1 MKTILFTLTI
11 LLSCGTAASQTVS
24 QLLKTSWHQKSP
36 FNDQCPLV
44 NNAAPAAGCGAIAVG
59 QILNYY
65 KKPAHGFGHVN
76 YTTKGNTVDIDYTTR
91 TFDYDNILNYYA
103 SNATAASKE
112 AVASLIYQVGAA
124 MKMQY
129 DTSSSPS
136 NFPSMLW
143 GLQHYL
149 HFSPQSRYRNRR
161 YYSTAEWI
169 EMLNKELTNG
179 HPVFYRGTHTAP
191 GTSAGHIFVLDG
203 INSTGKYHA
212 NFGHA
217 SSTQDKYVDLSII
230 NQSSGTNPGVY
241 NVCYHHQQAMI
252 TDFYPEEGL
261 TDKDYDPHALV
272 INSPIILNSDPYAKT
287 VTATGTV
294 NIGFRMYNAN
304 FVSSSHQY
312 SIGFY
317 KDGVLVANSSTIRNF
332 SLGAG
337 YYTNIKRTFNLPT
350 TLANGQYEMAVIS
363 RENAASPWIR
373 AWDNAPNCV
382 PVTVQSNGKFIFTL
396 PNYHNLDC
404 NLYLEKNIKEPSDGK
419 SGGKTFELTVCNP
432 SSNNFEDTLRFE
444 ITASG
449 TTKVYD
455 MPTSIYDGQ
464 KITYRFFVKESD
476 INMIKGYS
484 VKAYYKETIANKWI
498 QLKTDPTGI
507 KHQTYQQ
514 TGQVCIYSITGQM
527 LRKFDRTELE
537 RKYSSY
543 LQSLPCGI
551 YLISDNNGTRK
562 FVKPA

>member
-1 MKTILFTLTI
+1 MKTILFTLTV

-65 KKPAHGFGHVN
+65 KKPAHGFGHVE

-149 HFSPQSRYRNRR
+149 HFSPQSRYHNRR

-252 TDFYPEEGL
+252 TDFYPEE
-261 TDKDYDPHALV
+261 
-272 INSPIILNSDPYAKT
+272 
-287 VTATGTV
+287 
-294 NIGFRMYNAN
+294 
-304 FVSSSHQY
+304 
-312 SIGFY
+312 
-317 KDGVLVANSSTIRNF
+317 
-332 SLGAG
+332 
-337 YYTNIKRTFNLPT
+337 
-350 TLANGQYEMAVIS
+350 ANGSSQ
-363 RENAASPWIR
+363 
-373 AWDNAPNCV
+373 
-382 PVTVQSNGKFIFTL
+382 
-396 PNYHNLDC
+396 
-404 NLYLEKNIKEPSDGK
+404 
-419 SGGKTFELTVCNP
+419 EL
-432 SSNNFEDTLRFE
+432 R
-444 ITASG
+444 
-449 TTKVYD
+449 
-455 MPTSIYDGQ
+455 
-464 KITYRFFVKESD
+464 
-476 INMIKGYS
+476 
-484 VKAYYKETIANKWI
+484 
-498 QLKTDPTGI
+498 
-507 KHQTYQQ
+507 YQ
-514 TGQVCIYSITGQM
+514 
-527 LRKFDRTELE
+527 D
-537 RKYSSY
+537 
-543 LQSLPCGI
+543 
-551 YLISDNNGTRK
+551 
-562 FVKPA
+562 

>member
-1 MKTILFTLTI
+1 
-11 LLSCGTAASQTVS
+11 
-24 QLLKTSWHQKSP
+24 
-36 FNDQCPLV
+36 LV

-149 HFSPQSRYRNRR
+149 HFSPQSRYRHRR

-212 NFGHA
+212 NSGHA

>member
-1 MKTILFTLTI
+1 
-11 LLSCGTAASQTVS
+11 
-24 QLLKTSWHQKSP
+24 
-36 FNDQCPLV
+36 
-44 NNAAPAAGCGAIAVG
+44 
-59 QILNYY
+59 
-65 KKPAHGFGHVN
+65 
-76 YTTKGNTVDIDYTTR
+76 
-91 TFDYDNILNYYA
+91 
-103 SNATAASKE
+103 
-112 AVASLIYQVGAA
+112 
-124 MKMQY
+124 
-129 DTSSSPS
+129 
-136 NFPSMLW
+136 MLW

-149 HFSPQSRYRNRR
+149 HFSPQSRYHNRR

-191 GTSAGHIFVLDG
+191 GTSAGHIFVWDG

-261 TDKDYDPHALV
+261 TDKNYDPHALV

-363 RENAASPWIR
+363 RENATSPWIR

>member
-1 MKTILFTLTI
+1 
-11 LLSCGTAASQTVS
+11 
-24 QLLKTSWHQKSP
+24 
-36 FNDQCPLV
+36 
-44 NNAAPAAGCGAIAVG
+44 
-59 QILNYY
+59 
-65 KKPAHGFGHVN
+65 
-76 YTTKGNTVDIDYTTR
+76 
-91 TFDYDNILNYYA
+91 
-103 SNATAASKE
+103 
-112 AVASLIYQVGAA
+112 
-124 MKMQY
+124 
-129 DTSSSPS
+129 
-136 NFPSMLW
+136 
-143 GLQHYL
+143 
-149 HFSPQSRYRNRR
+149 
-161 YYSTAEWI
+161 
-169 EMLNKELTNG
+169 
-179 HPVFYRGTHTAP
+179 
-191 GTSAGHIFVLDG
+191 
-203 INSTGKYHA
+203 
-212 NFGHA
+212 
-217 SSTQDKYVDLSII
+217 
-230 NQSSGTNPGVY
+230 
-241 NVCYHHQQAMI
+241 MI